1 MKNVIGKK
9 EIEQSINLISEIE
22 LNNEEMEDLFNR
34 FKNILDNSEI
44 VEKVLKAVNVKKI
57 NKIEDL
63 KKILEILSKNIE
75 LEQLNILLNLL
86 IKDEKLINYIQD
98 LFLEKLI

>member
-75 LEQLNILLNLL
+75 LDQLNILLNLL

-98 LFLEKLI
+98 FFLEKLI

>member
-75 LEQLNILLNLL
+75 LDQLNILLNLL